1 MLQLTIVLSTTN
13 DGVNVEPLAIVVD
26 NDAVVEAIVV
36 DVDDAAVVE
45 SIVVRTIVIQ
55 MALIE

>member
-1 MLQLTIVLSTTN
+1 MMLQLTIVLSTTN

-26 NDAVVEAIVV
+26 NDAVVE
-36 DVDDAAVVE
+36 

>member
-1 MLQLTIVLSTTN
+1 MVLIKSYRFILN
-13 DGVNVEPLAIVVD
+13 DTDYQGFFAIVVD